1 MHSSTTCAYKVKMSS
16 TNQAFPSLCIPR
28 VFANITKERVAYV
41 FNALGLGEI
50 DHIDMV
56 KRVNEETGQT
66 FQRVFVH
73 FKSWAHTEEAQ
84 RARKRVS
91 EGKEIKIVYDDPWFW
106 KISMNRSA
114 PHSAKVPRQQG
125 SKVPRL
131 ELSDDEEQNQQ
142 SKTAFQQ
149 TALFP
154 PLPARE
160 DDEDVLEPS
169 TPRYP
174 PPPLLSRSFSN
185 DVEQEQEQEQEQ
197 EGGAGLALNYGEA
210 ALAKIPAKRVRVS
223 KKVGTGGA
231 SGVAV

>member
-114 PHSAKVPRQQG
+114 PRSAKVPHQHG
-125 SKVPRL
+125 GKVPRL
-131 ELSDDEEQNQQ
+131 ELSDDEEQDQQ

-149 TALFP
+149 TALSP
-154 PLPARE
+154 ERE
-160 DDEDVLEPS
+160 EDEDVLEPS
-169 TPRYP
+169 TPRCP

-185 DVEQEQEQEQEQ
+185 DVEQEQEQEE
-197 EGGAGLALNYGEA
+197 GAGLALNYGEA